1 MLNSRRIR
9 GSGEQGSV
17 MITVIIVALLS
28 LVAATLFTSVNSGL
42 SSARTDQD
50 RTDAFQ
56 RANAGI
62 DQVLYRLDRN
72 DLPALTDSDGDGT
85 GDTFTETLSQTEAQ
99 GGLRYQITATQNP
112 LNQSARWTVRSVG
125 TDSRADS
132 DGLQRKR
139 QAVATIQAQ
148 LLFQDGF
155 FTFNDFT
162 LTGNQDTP
170 EAFRWTSTAVVPLT
184 SSPIPSDIG
193 TNATISGA
201 TSTVDAFKA
210 KWRGFNMYGR
220 ATQSAADDACASGG
234 CGTEPK
240 VKAITDQIPVLT
252 PPVPSGAAACPSG
265 GNIGVDGGTT
275 TIAPG
280 NYTCSDLTFKGR
292 VIISGTGIARF
303 WPTRTLFFA
312 PGSVTNDDPGNVA
325 DYGGNPRRL
334 HVFFNA
340 SSDCNGLTGA
350 ALTTCVGNTAGICDA
365 QVWGLLYTPGL
376 SIACN
381 GSHQPEM
388 WGAVVANLHGGTG
401 NHFDFHWDADSAY
414 TVHTGKFRIFDWRE
428 CPASATTSC

>member
-1 MLNSRRIR
+1 MLSSREFRSNS
-9 GSGEQGSV
+9 EQGSV
-17 MITVIIVALLS
+17 MITVVIVALLS
-28 LVAATLFTSVNSGL
+28 LVAATLFTSVNTGL

-72 DLPALTDSDGDGT
+72 DLPALTDTNADGV
-85 GDTFTETLSQTEAQ
+85 GDTFTEVLNQTDAE
-99 GGLRYQITATQNP
+99 GGLRYQITATQDP
-112 LNQSARWTVRSVG
+112 PNQTARWTVRSIG
-125 TDSRADS
+125 IDSRDDT
-132 DGLQRKR
+132 DGLQRRR

-162 LTGNQDTP
+162 LTGNQDSP
-170 EAFRWTSTAVVPLT
+170 EAFKWTPSGINALT
-184 SSPIPSDIG
+184 TFPIPSNIG

-201 TSTVDAFKA
+201 TATVEAFKA

-220 ATQSAADDACASGG
+220 PTQAAADEACASGG
-234 CGTEPK
+234 CGTSPK

-252 PPVPSGAAACPSG
+252 PPIPPGAAACPFG
-265 GNIGVDGGTT
+265 GIIGVDGGTT

-280 NYTCSDLTFKGR
+280 DYTCSDLTFRGR
-292 VIISGTGIARF
+292 VIISGTGLARF

-312 PGSVTNDDPGNVA
+312 PGSITNDDAGNL
-325 DYGGNPRRL
+325 DLYGGNPKRFQ
-334 HVFFNA
+334 VFFGV
-340 SSDCNGLTGA
+340 SSNCTGLSGA
-350 ALTTCVGNTAGICDA
+350 DLTTCVGNTAGICDA
-365 QVWGLLYTPGL
+365 EVWGLLYTPGL

-401 NHFDFHWDADSAY
+401 NHFDFHWDAESAFA
-414 TVHTGKFRIFDWRE
+414 VHTGKYRIYNWRE
-428 CPASATTSC
+428 CPADATSC